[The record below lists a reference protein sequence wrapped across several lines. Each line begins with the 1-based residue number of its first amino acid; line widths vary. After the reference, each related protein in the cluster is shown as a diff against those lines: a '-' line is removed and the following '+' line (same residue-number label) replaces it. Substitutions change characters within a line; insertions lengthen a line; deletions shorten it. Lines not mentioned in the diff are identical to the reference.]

1 MPASSS
7 PTCSRAPAWTASQP
21 ENRIYSNTWQRA
33 PDRAPCQSIE
43 GKETIETIGEIARK
57 TSFATDLG
65 DGFKTSQVPPTTRT
79 GCPLPGR
86 SVFGPRGR
94 WLQPPHPLILLTHPL
109 FRIMG
114 RYHRHI
120 ARATPGRNEQ

>member
-79 GCPLPGR
+79 GCPPSGSLYVWAKR
-86 SVFGPRGR
+86 TMASATA
-94 WLQPPHPLILLTHPL
+94 PLILLPHPF

-120 ARATPGRNEQ
+120 DR

>member
-1 MPASSS
+1 MPASSL
-7 PTCSRAPAWTASQP
+7 PTCSRAPASIASQP
-21 ENRIYSNTWQRA
+21 EKPILFKHLAGRA
-33 PDRAPCQSIE
+33 GPGPCQSIE
-43 GKETIETIGEIARK
+43 AQETIETIGEIARK

-79 GCPLPGR
+79 GCPPSGSLYVWAKRTMASATAP
-86 SVFGPRGR
+86 S
-94 WLQPPHPLILLTHPL
+94 ILLTHPL

-120 ARATPGRNEQ
+120 D